1 MANIQERTS
10 KNGKTTY
17 KVVVRLKGYPTQ
29 TATFER
35 KTDAKKW
42 ASQTETAIREGRHF
56 KTTEAKKHTLSDMV
70 ERYIKYVL
78 PLKPKSKRTQETQ
91 LEWWKKELGPYT
103 LADVVNAE
111 SFCLQ
116 FREINCPLNNG
127 IVMPLPP
134 RQA

>member
-10 KNGKTTY
+10 KSGKTSY

-42 ASQTETAIREGRHF
+42 AAQTETAIREGRHF
-56 KTTEAKKHTLSDMV
+56 KTSEAKKHTLSYMIDK
-70 ERYIKYVL
+70 YIKNVL
-78 PLKPKSKRTQETQ
+78 PLKPKSKYTQEAQ

-103 LADVVNAE
+103 LADVTPAMIGE
-111 SFCLQ
+111 CRDKLLQ
-116 FREINCPLNNG
+116 G
-127 IVMPLPP
+127 ITH
-134 RQA
+134 RGIKT